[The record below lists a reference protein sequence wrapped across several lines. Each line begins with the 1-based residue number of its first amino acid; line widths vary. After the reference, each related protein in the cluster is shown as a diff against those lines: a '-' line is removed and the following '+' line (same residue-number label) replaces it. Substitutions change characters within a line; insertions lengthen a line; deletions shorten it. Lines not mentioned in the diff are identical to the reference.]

1 MQIETVLTIA
11 VSIAALSGFTSVASV
26 ITATRKWAK
35 AERAKGAEEQR
46 KKDELADYKKET
58 VTSITQFKDY
68 IERKVDNVA
77 ETLGGK
83 IDAVKEDVADV
94 KKDIRN
100 GGLKEAIAAMQNA
113 CGSRMAT
120 VEAELRDHV
129 RLSGHPGVTEKI
141 AALQA
146 DVKTLKEKS

>member
-1 MQIETVLTIA
+1 MQIDAWLGTTSLILGVTGIGSAAA
-11 VSIAALSGFTSVASV
+11 VVRGFRNWGKSERERGKVEQKRADALVA
-26 ITATRKWAK
+26 
-35 AERAKGAEEQR
+35 
-46 KKDELADYKKET
+46 YKKET
-58 VTSITQFKDY
+58 ADNLTQFKNY
-68 IERKVDNVA
+68 IEQKVDNA
-77 ETLGGK
+77 TSALGGK

-100 GGLKEAIAAMQNA
+100 GGLKEAIGAMQNA

-146 DVKTLKEKS
+146 DVKTLKEK